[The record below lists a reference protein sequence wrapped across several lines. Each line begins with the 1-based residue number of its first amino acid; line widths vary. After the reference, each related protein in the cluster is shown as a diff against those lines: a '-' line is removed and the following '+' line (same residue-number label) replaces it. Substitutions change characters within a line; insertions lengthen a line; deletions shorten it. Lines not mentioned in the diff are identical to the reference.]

1 MSILN
6 KKKNTSEKV
15 EAIELDL
22 QGMSYTQYIT
32 KEREAERERIKE
44 IISKL
49 EEQHKE
55 LLDEYNSREE
65 IIEARKRH
73 KEENERS
80 RERTPFNITD
90 PKIVKVFEAINSM
103 RERLEKV
110 DFKYPIDSE
119 LLMSAREVDIA
130 DINNKAADMI
140 NSIVSKTER
149 ILPDIYE
156 VQKLLIENGQSV
168 PLGFYQFASVIV
180 RAVENFNVNQSALVT
195 ATRKINKEEAIEKFI
210 KRKKEV
216 DKEKELKEEEDKVE
230 KAIKELLGQ

>member
-32 KEREAERERIKE
+32 KEREAERERIKD

-73 KEENERS
+73 KKENEIN
-80 RERTPFNITD
+80 RERKPFNITD
-90 PKIVKVFEAINSM
+90 RKIVKVFEAINSM
-103 RERLEKV
+103 RKRLEGINS
-110 DFKYPIDSE
+110 KYPIDYDLSR
-119 LLMSAREVDIA
+119 LAREIDSA
-130 DINNKAADMI
+130 DINNKAVDMI
-140 NSIVSKTER
+140 NDIVQRSSD
-149 ILPDIYE
+149 ILPDISK
-156 VQKLLIENGQSV
+156 VQRMIIDNGQSV
-168 PLGFYQFASVIV
+168 PLGFQQFSLMID
-180 RAVENFNVNQSALVT
+180 RAVENVKFNQSA
-195 ATRKINKEEAIEKFI
+195 RKINKEEAIEKFI